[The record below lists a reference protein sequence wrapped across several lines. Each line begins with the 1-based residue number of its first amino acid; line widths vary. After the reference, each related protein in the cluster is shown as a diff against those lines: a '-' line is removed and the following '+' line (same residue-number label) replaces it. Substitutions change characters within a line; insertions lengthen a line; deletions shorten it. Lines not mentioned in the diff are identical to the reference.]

1 MTSKK
6 KTHRN
11 NGGGR
16 RILFMIELENGSEIS
31 IERKID
37 YLPI

>member
-1 MTSKK
+1 MASKK
-6 KTHRN
+6 TYRN

-31 IERKID
+31 IERK
-37 YLPI
+37 